1 MHGVL
6 REKLDRG
13 DVALGTWVTV
23 NSPDLVEIASDAGF
37 DFLIFDAEHAP
48 LTMESIQS
56 LLQVLKSDKTTTPI
70 VRVAW
75 NDQVMI
81 KLALDIGASGL
92 LIPQVKNADDV
103 VSASRAMKYPP
114 EGIRGLGPR
123 RASNY
128 YREMQ
133 DYASRAN
140 TELVSILQIEHIDA
154 VKNLGTIVSTA
165 LKEKISSLFVGPA
178 DLSAS
183 MGLLGKY
190 DDKSFTDALQKILD
204 ESKKANIALGIHAF
218 DVEDAVRR
226 IKQGFR
232 VITVSSDVSMIGN
245 VFHETLSDV
254 RKYARG

>member
-6 REKLDRG
+6 REKLERG
-13 DVALGTWVTV
+13 EVALGTWITV
-23 NSPDLVEIASDAGF
+23 NSTDLVEIASDAGF

-56 LLQVLKSDKTTTPI
+56 LLQVLKSDKTTPI

-75 NDQVMI
+75 NDQVLI
-81 KLALDIGASGL
+81 KLALDIGPSGL
-92 LIPQVKNADDV
+92 LIPQVKTADDV
-103 VSASRAMKYPP
+103 VSASKAMKYPP

-128 YREMQ
+128 YREVQ
-133 DYASRAN
+133 DYATRAN
-140 TELVSILQIEHIDA
+140 RELVSILQIEHTDA
-154 VKNLGTIVSTA
+154 IKNLGMIIPAVS
-165 LKEKISSLFVGPA
+165 KEKISALYVGPA

-190 DDKSFTDALQKILD
+190 DDRTFTEGLQRILE
-204 ESKKANIALGIHAF
+204 ESGKANIPVGIHAF
-218 DVEDAVRR
+218 NGEDALKK

-232 VITVSSDVSMIGN
+232 VITVSSDVSMIGD
-245 VFHETLSDV
+245 VFRETLRDV
-254 RKYARG
+254 RKGIS